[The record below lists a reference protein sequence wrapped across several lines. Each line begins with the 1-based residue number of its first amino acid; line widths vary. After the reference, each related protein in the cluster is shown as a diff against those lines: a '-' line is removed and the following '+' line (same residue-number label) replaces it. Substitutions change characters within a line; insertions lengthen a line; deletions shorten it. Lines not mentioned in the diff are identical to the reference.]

1 MMRTCKFIQFN
12 EYEVK
17 CPDCGKHLSG
27 TPERYEGRVICS
39 AHGVGTIV
47 ARKLQTLADTLH
59 MKFKECPSCLTIKS
73 RMNINGVDWTEKNTK
88 KLVEMI
94 QANAASQGIKA
105 PKIVLNTIIASAIK
119 EERSHTDG

>member
-1 MMRTCKFIQFN
+1 MMRTCQFKQFN

-27 TPERYEGRVICS
+27 TPETYEGKVICA

-59 MKFKECPSCLTIKS
+59 MKFVECPACITIKS
-73 RMNINGVDWTEKNTK
+73 QMNINGVDWTEKYRD
-88 KLVEMI
+88 KLVKMI
-94 QANAASQGIKA
+94 QANAEQQGLNA
-105 PKIVLNTIIASAIK
+105 PRIVLNQILASAFK
-119 EERSHTDG
+119 EERSNTDG